1 MECFWALCREYET
14 ILKFASY
21 LLGHLNGTGGD
32 IDTAPKFKEFLQ
44 SDHWLSFRIIELDKA
59 FDGLW
64 DNYGRWTGVE
74 DFYCLGELVLDAVS
88 RHGGYAT
95 MLDDQMFVTIQ

>member
-1 MECFWALCREYET
+1 
-14 ILKFASY
+14 
-21 LLGHLNGTGGD
+21 
-32 IDTAPKFKEFLQ
+32 
-44 SDHWLSFRIIELDKA
+44 LDKA